1 MTSGMLVD
9 SNVVIAAIASAH
21 PHHVP
26 SALLLQQPAGLA
38 MAGHSYAEVFVQLTR
53 QGPSA
58 PVRMTADEAWAAIQA
73 LTMGV
78 ATVGLTP
85 SQTLESVREYASM
98 GGIGARLYDWL
109 IGRTAVEAGIKVI
122 VTWNVRHMHG
132 LFPDLD
138 VMTPDQALA

>member
-21 PHHVP
+21 PHHLP
-26 SALLLQQPAGLA
+26 SAVLLQQPAGLA
-38 MAGHSYAEVFVQLTR
+38 IAAHSYAEVFAQLTR

-58 PVRMTADEAWAAIQA
+58 PVGLTAGEAWAAIEA
-73 LTMGV
+73 LTMGI
-78 ATVGLTP
+78 AIVGLTP
-85 SQTLESVREYASM
+85 AQTLESVRQYASM

-109 IGRTAVEAGIKVI
+109 IGRAAVEAGIKVI
-122 VTWNVRHMHG
+122 VTWNVRHMRG

-138 VMTPDQALA
+138 LMTPAQALA